1 MAEKERI
8 TNPSMGSNELGS
20 ETPEKRGSG
29 VSAGTDTQTQ
39 MAALSAQ
46 IKKEKDEEKVSNP
59 SNLNAQNINDDEK
72 VVRNVDGENEF
83 LTNEETDEG

>member
-8 TNPSMGSNELGS
+8 TDPSSGSTKLGT
-20 ETPEKRGSG
+20 ETTEVRGSG
-29 VSAGTDTQTQ
+29 IPAGTDTQTQ

-46 IKKEKDEEKVSNP
+46 KKKEEDEKKAIIP

-72 VVRNVDGENEF
+72 VVKNVNGENEF
-83 LTNEETDEG
+83 LENGETDEG

>member
-20 ETPEKRGSG
+20 ETTEKRGSG
-29 VSAGTDTQTQ
+29 VSAGTDTQLQ

-46 IKKEKDEEKVSNP
+46 KKKEEDEQKTNVY
-59 SNLNAQNINDDEK
+59 NLEVENVNDDEK

-83 LTNEETDEG
+83 LQNGHTDEG